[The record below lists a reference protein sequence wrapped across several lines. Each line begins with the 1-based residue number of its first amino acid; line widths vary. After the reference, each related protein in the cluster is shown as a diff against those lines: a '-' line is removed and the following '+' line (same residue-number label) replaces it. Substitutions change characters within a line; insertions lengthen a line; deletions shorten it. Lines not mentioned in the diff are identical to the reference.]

1 MDTAFDNL
9 VAVCERMRHL
19 TGALETI
26 RNLLMADVMT
36 TGDTR
41 TAVGDTQ
48 GTARG
53 LFIHALGL
61 RQKAGTDL
69 ETTVRLLTAP
79 TDADADDPEQR
90 AQRQEWLSLCRDLAG
105 SLQGIDGVLAELQKH
120 FRG

>member
-1 MDTAFDNL
+1 MDSAFDNL

-69 ETTVRLLTAP
+69 ETTVRLLIDAP
-79 TDADADDPEQR
+79 RPDDDTEHI
-90 AQRQEWLSLCRDLAG
+90 AQRQEWLALCRDLAG
-105 SLQGIDGVLAELQKH
+105 SLQGIDGVLAELQTH
-120 FRG
+120 FRS